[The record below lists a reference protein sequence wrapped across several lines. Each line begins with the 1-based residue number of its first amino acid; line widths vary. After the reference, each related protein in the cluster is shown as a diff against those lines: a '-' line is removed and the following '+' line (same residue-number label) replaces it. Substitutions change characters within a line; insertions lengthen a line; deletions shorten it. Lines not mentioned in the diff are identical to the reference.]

1 MFNSVAV
8 STRVIQKSKVQQIVA
23 AWDHFSRQINYSDS
37 KKKNCFNILT
47 YIHCLLPPYPLTPS
61 THGTMQWSH
70 TNHDKL
76 LSLMSEA
83 DKKVFNFDI
92 RDLSWK
98 QYINVF
104 CMGTKQYLLNEDVAN
119 LPIARKQ
126 IKR

>member
-1 MFNSVAV
+1 
-8 STRVIQKSKVQQIVA
+8 
-23 AWDHFSRQINYSDS
+23 
-37 KKKNCFNILT
+37 
-47 YIHCLLPPYPLTPS
+47 
-61 THGTMQWSH
+61 
-70 TNHDKL
+70 
-76 LSLMSEA
+76 MSEA

-126 IKR
+126 IKRWDVSRW

>member
-1 MFNSVAV
+1 
-8 STRVIQKSKVQQIVA
+8 
-23 AWDHFSRQINYSDS
+23 
-37 KKKNCFNILT
+37 
-47 YIHCLLPPYPLTPS
+47 
-61 THGTMQWSH
+61 MQWSH